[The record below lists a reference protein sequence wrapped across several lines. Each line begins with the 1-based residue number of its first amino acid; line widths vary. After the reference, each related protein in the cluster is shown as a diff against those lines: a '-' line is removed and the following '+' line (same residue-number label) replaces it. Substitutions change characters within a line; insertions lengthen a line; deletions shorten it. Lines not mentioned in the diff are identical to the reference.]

1 MLVINMSGEARGMCM
16 LVWGNTFIFYF
27 IPFLEGIGACAMYQK
42 HHQTAISL
50 PSASFQNVVVS
61 KVAVK
66 VKVTAGRQA
75 ADRN

>member
-1 MLVINMSGEARGMCM
+1 M
-16 LVWGNTFIFYF
+16 LVWGNTFIFYS
-27 IPFLEGIGACAMYQK
+27 ILFLEGVGVCPMYQM
-42 HHQTAISL
+42 HRQTAISP

-75 ADRN
+75 ADRK